1 MLRIP
6 CEEMA
11 LVAPISKRRASVWG
25 EPAPRACQPPKMWQ
39 AHRNQPS
46 SEVGYLACELPS
58 CGSNLM
64 NMTWYNKEARIRL
77 DEIPV
82 EGVFFLDSDLAAK
95 KLPLFHLLGMKCPMI
110 AFPSGE
116 ACPIAWDRE
125 DSPQVYLFP
134 GMDLPLYDTY
144 PHALQRALEQA
155 EDAWFTVFGNG
166 ENQLELWSHLSE
178 EVFFVTYDNEQQRMV
193 DLEICAA

>member
-1 MLRIP
+1 MNS
-6 CEEMA
+6 MA
-11 LVAPISKRRASVWG
+11 
-25 EPAPRACQPPKMWQ
+25 
-39 AHRNQPS
+39 
-46 SEVGYLACELPS
+46 
-58 CGSNLM
+58 
-64 NMTWYNKEARIRL
+64 WYNKESVTRL

-116 ACPIAWDRE
+116 ACPIAWERE
-125 DSPQVYLFP
+125 NSPYVYLFP
-134 GMDLPLYDTY
+134 GMDLPLFDTY

-166 ENQLELWSHLSE
+166 ENQLELWSHLGE
-178 EVFFVTYDNEQQRMV
+178 EVFFVTYDNVQRRMV
-193 DLEICAA
+193 DLEIYAA